1 MDEFDDLGA
10 INASPNAKIRGVV
23 TEMSPMKKAKMCD
36 YFDGELAD
44 DKARGRL
51 FGFDDNIRKKLLE
64 YQQNKDSVVIGKCEV
79 KHARKCDELD

>member
-44 DKARGRL
+44 DKARVRL